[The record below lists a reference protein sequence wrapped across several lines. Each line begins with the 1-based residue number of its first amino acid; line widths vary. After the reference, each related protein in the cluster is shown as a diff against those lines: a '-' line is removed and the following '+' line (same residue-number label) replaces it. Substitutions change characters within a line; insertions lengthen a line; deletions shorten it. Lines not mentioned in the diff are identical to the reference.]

1 MSPLHTEFHRLFL
14 FSPSP
19 QAPGTLLDAQG
30 RTRALVLELTAPVD
44 TAALGALW
52 QGLQTELGLPA
63 PAVAVNGRD
72 ALQLWFS
79 LAQPVSLAQAG
90 AFADGLVA
98 RYLPALPARQWR
110 LWPAADAALP
120 GGVAHVAAIPAEQ
133 PGGECW
139 SAFVSPDLAPVFAE
153 TPWLDIP
160 PRDEAQAALLRGL
173 STVGPAAWAEAMG
186 QLASAPSGP
195 RDEVAVTPAP
205 PLAATPAGV
214 GPGSEV
220 TDPRAFL
227 QAVMCDT
234 QVPLA
239 LRIEAAKALLPG
251 AVAPAGTG
259 VGGQG

>member
-1 MSPLHTEFHRLFL
+1 MSPLHTEFQRLFL
-14 FSPSP
+14 SSPGP
-19 QAPGTLLDAQG
+19 EVPGQLLDAQG

-44 TAALGALW
+44 TSALGALW

-72 ALQLWFS
+72 ALQLWLS
-79 LAQPVSLAQAG
+79 LAQPVSLAQARV
-90 AFADGLVA
+90 FLDGLIA
-98 RYLPALPARQWR
+98 HYLPTLQARQWR
-110 LWPAADAALP
+110 AWPAADAARP
-120 GGVAHVAAIPAEQ
+120 GGVAHVPVIPAEQ
-133 PGGECW
+133 PGGDCW

-173 STVGPAAWAEAMG
+173 SSIGPAAWAEAMA
-186 QLASAPSGP
+186 QLAVQAPVP
-195 RDEVAVTPAP
+195 QEDEAATPAVAVV
-205 PLAATPAGV
+205 ATPAGV
-214 GPGSEV
+214 GPGADV

-234 QVPLA
+234 RVPLA

-251 AVAPAGTG
+251 AA
-259 VGGQG
+259 

>member
-1 MSPLHTEFHRLFL
+1 MSALNTEFHRLFL
-14 FSPSP
+14 SSAGP
-19 QAPGTLLDAQG
+19 QAPAALLDDQG
-30 RTRALVLELTAPVD
+30 LTRALVLELIAPVD
-44 TAALGALW
+44 TVAMGVLW

-72 ALQLWFS
+72 ALQLWMA
-79 LAQPVSLAQAG
+79 LAQPVSLAQAR
-90 AFADGLVA
+90 AFLDGLVA

-110 LWPAADAALP
+110 AWPVADATLP
-120 GGVAHVAAIPAEQ
+120 GGVAHVVAIPAEQ

-173 STVGPAAWAEAMG
+173 NAIGPAAWAEAMT
-186 QLASAPSGP
+186 QL
-195 RDEVAVTPAP
+195 TPAAQP
-205 PLAATPAGV
+205 TQQAEATPAAPAVATPAGV
-214 GPGSEV
+214 GPGADV

-234 QVPLA
+234 RVPLA
-239 LRIEAAKALLPG
+239 LRVEAAKALLPG
-251 AVAPAGTG
+251 AD
-259 VGGQG
+259 

>member
-1 MSPLHTEFHRLFL
+1 MSALNTEFHRLFL
-14 FSPSP
+14 SSAGP
-19 QAPGTLLDAQG
+19 QAPAALLDDQG
-30 RTRALVLELTAPVD
+30 LTRALVLELIAPVD
-44 TAALGALW
+44 TVAMGALW

-72 ALQLWFS
+72 ALQLWMA
-79 LAQPVSLAQAG
+79 LAQPVGLAQAR
-90 AFADGLVA
+90 AFLDGLVA

-110 LWPAADAALP
+110 TWPATDAALP

-160 PRDEAQAALLRGL
+160 PRDEAQVALLRGL
-173 STVGPAAWAEAMG
+173 STIGATVWAEALA
-186 QLASAPSGP
+186 QLTAQAPVPQEDGASTPA
-195 RDEVAVTPAP
+195 VAVV
-205 PLAATPAGV
+205 ATPAGV
-214 GPGSEV
+214 GPGADV

-234 QVPLA
+234 RVPLA

-251 AVAPAGTG
+251 AAFSG
-259 VGGQG
+259 

>member
-1 MSPLHTEFHRLFL
+1 MMSAFNTEFHRLFL
-14 FSPSP
+14 SSPRP
-19 QAPGTLLDAQG
+19 EAPAALLDDQG
-30 RTRALVLELTAPVD
+30 RTRALVLELIAPVD
-44 TAALGALW
+44 TVAMGALW

-72 ALQLWFS
+72 ALQLWMA
-79 LAQPVSLAQAG
+79 LAQPVSLAQAR
-90 AFADGLVA
+90 AFLDGLVA
-98 RYLPALPARQWR
+98 RYLPALSARQWR
-110 LWPAADAALP
+110 AWPVADATLP

-173 STVGPAAWAEAMG
+173 SPIGPAAWAEALA
-186 QLASAPSGP
+186 QLASAAPVP
-195 RDEVAVTPAP
+195 RDEGAA
-205 PLAATPAGV
+205 LSATPVAAASAGV
-214 GPGSEV
+214 GPSPEV

-227 QAVMCDT
+227 QAVMCDPR
-234 QVPLA
+234 VPLA

-251 AVAPAGTG
+251 AA
-259 VGGQG
+259 

>member
-14 FSPSP
+14 TSAGP
-19 QAPGTLLDAQG
+19 QAPATLLDEHG

-44 TAALGALW
+44 TVAMGALW
-52 QGLQTELGLPA
+52 QGLQSELGLPA

-72 ALQLWFS
+72 ALQLWFA
-79 LAQPVSLAQAG
+79 LALPVGLAQAR
-90 AFADGLVA
+90 AFLDGLVA

-110 LWPAADAALP
+110 AWPLADAALP

-173 STVGPAAWAEAMG
+173 SPIGPAAWAEAMA
-186 QLASAPSGP
+186 QLTP
-195 RDEVAVTPAP
+195 VAQPPQQAEVTPAAP
-205 PLAATPAGV
+205 AVATPAGV
-214 GPGSEV
+214 GPGADI

-227 QAVMCDT
+227 QAVMCDPR
-234 QVPLA
+234 VPLA

-251 AVAPAGTG
+251 AV
-259 VGGQG
+259 